1 MALWNRA
8 TRLVDRAEAI
18 AAETRGI
25 HGDVLIDAL
34 TGLTRDTWY
43 SVSASAAMRI
53 PAFKRAT
60 MLISGTVAQ
69 LPLVQWR
76 NGELVEDNALLRQP
90 EADRAAWV
98 TMQRLVKDLAHYGRG
113 YWLVRDLDPKG
124 FPTKVRWLPA
134 EEVTESP
141 DRPNHVMWQGK
152 EWPVSHPAGPGTN
165 VGSVI
170 VFHGFQNGVLTDG
183 AQTLALAMALE
194 DAAKRYADV
203 PLPSI
208 ALKNTGADLPPDQ
221 VQALLEAW
229 EAARNTRS
237 TAYLSSVVDTETF
250 GFSPAELTLTEAR
263 NFAAL
268 EIARLFN
275 LDGFWIGANIA
286 GASLSYSNRVDLRKD
301 LIDLTLADYM
311 VPIEQRLSMRDV
323 TPTLASNVVRFSTV
337 DFLRSNLA
345 ERVDIVTKLMP
356 YPGVMSEAEAR
367 DFLRDSPSKGGPA

>member
-1 MALWNRA
+1 M
-8 TRLVDRAEAI
+8 VQRAEAI
-18 AAETRGI
+18 AAETRGL
-25 HGDVLIDAL
+25 HGDALIDAITNL
-34 TGLTRDTWY
+34 PTTGAWW
-43 SVSASAAMRI
+43 SVTADLAMRV
-53 PAFKRAT
+53 PAFNRAT
-60 MLISGTVAQ
+60 RLISGTVAQ

-76 NGELVEDNALLRQP
+76 AGEIVEGNPLLRQP

-98 TMQRLVKDLAHYGRG
+98 TMQRT
-113 YWLVRDLDPKG
+113 VRDMAHHGRAYWMVRDVDPDG
-124 FPTKVRWLPA
+124 YPTKVRVLPA
-134 EEVTESP
+134 DEVSRP
-141 DRPNHVMWQGK
+141 ADKPNHVTWGGR
-152 EWPVSHPAGPGTN
+152 EHPISHPAGPGTN
-165 VGSVI
+165 LGSVI
-170 VFHGFQNGVLTDG
+170 VFDGFSQGVLTDG
-183 AQTLALAMALE
+183 AQTIALALALE

-221 VQALLEAW
+221 VEAMLAAW
-229 EAARNTRS
+229 EDARANRA

-250 GFSPAELTLTEAR
+250 GFSPAELTLSEAR

-275 LDGFWIGANIA
+275 LDGFWIGANIS

-301 LIDLTLADYM
+301 LIDLTLSDYM

-323 TPTLASNVVRFSTV
+323 TPTFTSNAVRFSTV
-337 DFLRSNLA
+337 DFLRSNLS

-367 DFLRDSPSKGGPA
+367 DFLRDTPSKGGPA